1 MRVETG
7 PKHRRPLSQV
17 KNAAIKALT
26 SASAAMGNK
35 DIENLVPAVISA
47 MANPAQVGTPPEY
60 VGRTTAN
67 FKCPILCN
75 FQGLLMFS

>member
-1 MRVETG
+1 M
-7 PKHRRPLSQV
+7 QV

-47 MANPAQVGTPPEY
+47 MANPAQVTPLPS
-60 VGRTTAN
+60 VLLSKGGRYHLAG
-67 FKCPILCN
+67 FCLAALSRC
-75 FQGLLMFS
+75 